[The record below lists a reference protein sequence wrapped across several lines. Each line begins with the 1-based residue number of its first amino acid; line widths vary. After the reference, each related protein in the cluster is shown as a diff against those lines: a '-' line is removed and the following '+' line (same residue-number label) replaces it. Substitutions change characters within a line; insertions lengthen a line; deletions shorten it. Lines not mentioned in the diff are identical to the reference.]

1 MSALLDCAIKLP
13 GDRPVAPVT
22 ARATMA
28 AIEAERIRLGLS
40 AETLARLAGMSTRSY
55 QRYAAAERVPG
66 GAELRRLARALV
78 SREPQ
83 KARDD
88 ALMRAL
94 AVRMLE
100 ELARRMA
107 APAPRNL
114 AIYLAHVELGVPQ
127 RQVAK
132 LFGVSSNRIH
142 VVVRQVEDQR
152 DDGTS
157 IDKALLQLG
166 AMLDAGAEGF
176 IGKGAA

>member
-1 MSALLDCAIKLP
+1 
-13 GDRPVAPVT
+13 
-22 ARATMA
+22 
-28 AIEAERIRLGLS
+28 
-40 AETLARLAGMSTRSY
+40 
-55 QRYAAAERVPG
+55 
-66 GAELRRLARALV
+66 
-78 SREPQ
+78 
-83 KARDD
+83 
-88 ALMRAL
+88 MRAL

-114 AIYLAHVELGVPQ
+114 AIYLAHIELGLPQ

>member
-1 MSALLDCAIKLP
+1 MSGLLDSAIKLP
-13 GDRPVAPVT
+13 GDRPVAPPT

-28 AIEAERIRLGLS
+28 EIELGRIGAELS
-40 AETLARLAGMSTRSY
+40 IETLARLAGLSERSY
-55 QRYAAAERVPG
+55 RRYVAGTTIPG
-66 GAELRRLARALV
+66 GAELRRLARALA

-83 KARDD
+83 RARDD
-88 ALMRAL
+88 ALLRAL

-100 ELARRMA
+100 ELARRVA
-107 APAPRNL
+107 APGPRNL

-127 RQVAK
+127 RQIAK

-157 IDKALLQLG
+157 IDTALMQLG
-166 AMLDAGAEGF
+166 AMLDAGADGF